1 MDSCPLY
8 SYYSLSQHNTQVPS
22 PNHSHPRQSEPEAR
36 MEAAAGAAGSLLGK
50 LLTKLSDDLVAA
62 YVDSLELGH
71 NSDQIQT
78 KLLHT
83 QGLLQLAEGRDAS
96 NIPALPA
103 LLEKLS
109 KKADEAED
117 VLDEL
122 HYFKIQDQ
130 LDGTDYAAAD
140 LGDGLRGHARHGRH
154 AARHTIG
161 NWFPCFSCSRAQD
174 ADSAPTAAVNSP
186 HHYTA
191 NSATPSADNGD
202 DVDKLHFDRV
212 AMSSKIKSVINDI
225 HSLCDP
231 VSDLL
236 SKIPSSSTA
245 VTLKRPPIGST
256 IIQDTLHG
264 RQDIF
269 EKIVS
274 DITSGTHHG
283 QTVSVLPI
291 VGPGGIGKTTFTQ
304 HLYNDGR
311 TEEHFAVMVWVCVS
325 TDFDV
330 LKLTN
335 QILNCIPATE
345 NEAAIEITNLDR
357 LQKSIAQRLKS
368 KRFLIVLD
376 DIWKCDSEDEWKTL
390 LAPFT
395 KGEAKGSMVLVT
407 TRFPKLARMMKTV
420 DPVELQ
426 GLESNDFFTFF
437 EACIFGEHKPR
448 DYEDELA
455 CIAREIAS
463 KLKGSPLAAKT
474 VGRLLKKNLSREHWN
489 GVLHNHEWR
498 NQKNDNDI
506 IPSLKISYDHLPF
519 DLKKCF
525 SYFSLYPE
533 DYKFSTSG
541 INRFWIAIGII
552 GSSQPSDKNYM
563 EGLVENGFLMKGVSK
578 YPPFRKYYVMH
589 DLMHELS
596 RSVSAQECLNI
607 SDLDFRAEAIPQS
620 IRHLS
625 ITIQNRYDENFREEM
640 GKLKGRIDIV
650 NLRTLMIFR
659 QYEESI
665 AEILKD
671 TFKETNGL
679 RILLIAVKSLES
691 LPQSFSKLIHLQ
703 YLQIG
708 SPYGREITLPSTLSR
723 FYHLKFLDLSSWYG
737 SSNLPKDISRLVN
750 LHDFLAKKELHSNVP
765 EVGKMKYLHGLKEF
779 HVKKE
784 SVGFDLRELG
794 KLRELGGTL
803 CINNLENVAT
813 KEEATGAKLV
823 LKRDLKELT
832 LVWGRAQPTDID
844 ADILDALQPHSNL
857 RTLRIMN
864 QGGTACPSWLCPEIL
879 VNNLKTLHLHGLSW
893 GTLPPFGQL
902 PYLREL
908 SLKSISGVLQI
919 GPDYGGFTGTC
930 FMQLKKFLFEDL
942 SDLVQWVVEPNC
954 HMFPILESI
963 DCRNCPNLCV
973 MPFSECSCTSLS
985 RLYID
990 SCPKLCLPPMPHTST
1005 LTDLAV
1011 QKGPTWRERM
1021 LSYNGKELVVSKYAG
1036 ALAFH
1041 NLGEVED
1048 MSVGDVSH
1056 ISWTNIEK
1064 LKSLRKLAVGKC
1076 DSMFCGELDGG
1087 VVFHN
1092 MDKVES
1098 LRVGVSHLT
1107 GKLLSKVFSSCPTLA
1122 ELEIRSPIPPEDEE
1136 ERVIQFPSSS
1146 SLRTLSFSFSNGLIL
1161 VPAEGGGGIQDI
1173 ASLQSLAVY
1182 DCHKLLSRWA
1192 MGESGVAPMTNPFPS
1207 SLSQLHIS
1215 GESSMRS
1222 MALLSNLTSLTYL
1235 GLIDCANLTVDG
1247 FNPLITV
1254 NLKRL
1259 EVWNS
1264 GGNSLAEGLLSEVAR
1279 NKLMHAGSFQ
1289 LERLNVDSILA
1300 VLVAPICT
1308 HLSAT
1313 LHELSFFNDK
1323 RPKGFTEEQ
1332 ENAFQLLTSLE
1343 KLGFYGCKVLQSL
1356 PQGLHRLSSLKQ
1368 LEVNSCPELRW
1379 LPEQGFPTSLQAL
1392 HLWFGSAEQK
1402 ELAEKLKE
1410 TYPDLQVHY
1419 YH

>member
-1 MDSCPLY
+1 
-8 SYYSLSQHNTQVPS
+8 
-22 PNHSHPRQSEPEAR
+22 

-174 ADSAPTAAVNSP
+174 ADSAPTAAVN
-186 HHYTA
+186 
-191 NSATPSADNGD
+191 N

-437 EACIFGEHKPR
+437 EAC
-448 DYEDELA
+448 
-455 CIAREIAS
+455 
-463 KLKGSPLAAKT
+463 
-474 VGRLLKKNLSREHWN
+474 
-489 GVLHNHEWR
+489 
-498 NQKNDNDI
+498 
-506 IPSLKISYDHLPF
+506 
-519 DLKKCF
+519 
-525 SYFSLYPE
+525 
-533 DYKFSTSG
+533 
-541 INRFWIAIGII
+541 II

-1402 ELAEKLKE
+1402 EQAEKLKRNIPKFTSTLSLFSPRLHCCNMYTSRLPGTVALHLPE
-1410 TYPDLQVHY
+1410 AR
-1419 YH
+1419 

>member
-1 MDSCPLY
+1 
-8 SYYSLSQHNTQVPS
+8 
-22 PNHSHPRQSEPEAR
+22 

-1041 NLGEVED
+1041 NLGEVE
-1048 MSVGDVSH
+1048 GTIIDV
-1056 ISWTNIEK
+1056 
-1064 LKSLRKLAVGKC
+1064 C
-1076 DSMFCGELDGG
+1076 
-1087 VVFHN
+1087 
-1092 MDKVES
+1092 
-1098 LRVGVSHLT
+1098 HLT
-1107 GKLLSKVFSSCPTLA
+1107 RNFLSKVFSSFPTLA
-1122 ELEIRSPIPPEDEE
+1122 ELEIRFLSENSEDDE

-1146 SLRTLSFSFSNGLIL
+1146 SLQTLSFWMSNGLVL
-1161 VPAEGGGGIQDI
+1161 LPAEDGGGIQDI
-1173 ASLQSLAVY
+1173 TSLQSLKIMY
-1182 DCHKLLSRWA
+1182 CNNLFSRWP
-1192 MGESGVAPMTNPFPS
+1192 MGKAGGAPMTNPFPA
-1207 SLSQLHIS
+1207 SLRKLHIE
-1215 GESSMRS
+1215 GESGMRS
-1222 MALLSNLTSLTYL
+1222 MALLSNLTSLTHL
-1235 GLIDCANLTVDG
+1235 RLIGCENLMVDG
-1247 FNPLITV
+1247 FNPLMTV
-1254 NLKRL
+1254 NLKEL
-1259 EVWNS
+1259 EVRNNLFQTKS
-1264 GGNSLAEGLLSEVAR
+1264 VAADLLSEVAR
-1279 NKLMHAGSFQ
+1279 TKSMHAGSLQ
-1289 LERLNVDSILA
+1289 LRKLEVDSISA
-1300 VLVAPICT
+1300 VFVAPICS

-1313 LHELSFFNDK
+1313 LHELQFHDDK
-1323 RPKGFTEEQ
+1323 RAKGFTEEQ
-1332 ENAFQLLTSLE
+1332 EHALQLLTSLQT
-1343 KLGFYGCKVLQSL
+1343 LGFNHCKVLQSL
-1356 PQGLHRLSSLKQ
+1356 PEGLHHLSSLKE
-1368 LEVNSCPELRW
+1368 LEVSSCPELPW
-1379 LPEQGFPTSLQAL
+1379 LPEQGFPTSLQVL
-1392 HLWFGSAEQK
+1392 RLWFGSAEQK
-1402 ELAEKLKE
+1402 QQAEKFKK
-1410 TYPDLQVHY
+1410 TYPSLRVDCAF
-1419 YH
+1419 

>member
-1 MDSCPLY
+1 
-8 SYYSLSQHNTQVPS
+8 
-22 PNHSHPRQSEPEAR
+22 

-174 ADSAPTAAVNSP
+174 ADSAPTAAVN
-186 HHYTA
+186 
-191 NSATPSADNGD
+191 N

-437 EACIFGEHKPR
+437 EAC
-448 DYEDELA
+448 
-455 CIAREIAS
+455 
-463 KLKGSPLAAKT
+463 
-474 VGRLLKKNLSREHWN
+474 
-489 GVLHNHEWR
+489 
-498 NQKNDNDI
+498 
-506 IPSLKISYDHLPF
+506 
-519 DLKKCF
+519 
-525 SYFSLYPE
+525 
-533 DYKFSTSG
+533 
-541 INRFWIAIGII
+541 II